1 VTLWKENN
9 FRLISYLTIIKVT
22 FNLKVKIGGK
32 IRVIFDLVKKGKILE
47 VTYDLVKKGKFLE
60 DMEKG

>member
-1 VTLWKENN
+1 MN
-9 FRLISYLTIIKVT
+9 
-22 FNLKVKIGGK
+22 FNLKVKIGEK

>member
-1 VTLWKENN
+1 
-9 FRLISYLTIIKVT
+9 VT

-47 VTYDLVKKGKFLE
+47 VTFDLVKKGKVLE
-60 DMEKG
+60 GMEKDKRRGRASLWIMI